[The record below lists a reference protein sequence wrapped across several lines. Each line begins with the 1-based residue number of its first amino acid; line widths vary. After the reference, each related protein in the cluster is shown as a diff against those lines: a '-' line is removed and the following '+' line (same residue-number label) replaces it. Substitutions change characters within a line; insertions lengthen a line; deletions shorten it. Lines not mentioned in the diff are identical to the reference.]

1 MEDNRKLYK
10 IFGLDST
17 FDLQQ
22 LKNSFKKLVI
32 ALHPDKG
39 GKADEFNF
47 VSAAYK
53 KLYFEHELRKS
64 TKEFNE
70 LKETFSEFKSRQD
83 EDRKQNVHI
92 DTTKSM
98 NDVDGEFSDRFN
110 KVFIDNRLHNP
121 LTDKGYGDK
130 MTKSSKYREDY
141 DEQKSLKEDN
151 FNIKRFNKEFNNIRP
166 IREKKDVIKYVE
178 PLALQSSGDKL
189 TFVELGINEMND
201 YGTSSM
207 KTYKDL
213 NYSDYMKA
221 HETNKLID
229 VDETKKRKKFKNL
242 QHLENSRDNQSFEM
256 TREERKYYD
265 DTKKKNELNEYK
277 RVQRMLAQD
286 EMYTIHYEKVNKL
299 FVK

>member
-10 IFGLDST
+10 IFGLDSN

-39 GKADEFNF
+39 GNKDEFNF

-70 LKETFSEFKSRQD
+70 LKETFSEFKSHQD
-83 EDRKQNVHI
+83 GERKQNVHI
-92 DTTKSM
+92 DTTKSR
-98 NDVDGEFSDRFN
+98 NDMDEKFSDRFN
-110 KVFIDNRLHNP
+110 KVFTDNRLHNP
-121 LTDKGYGDK
+121 LTDNGYGDK
-130 MTKSSKYREDY
+130 MVKSSKYREDY
-141 DEQKSLKEDN
+141 EEQKSLKGEK
-151 FNIKRFNKEFNNIRP
+151 FNVKRFNKDFNNIRP
-166 IREKKDVIKYVE
+166 IREKTDVIKYVE
-178 PLALQSSGDKL
+178 PQALQSSGDKL
-189 TFVELGINEMND
+189 TFVELGINEIND
-201 YGTSSM
+201 YSSSM

-213 NYSDYMKA
+213 NYSYYMKA

-229 VDETKKRKKFKNL
+229 VDETKKRKHFKNL

-265 DTKKKNELNEYK
+265 DTKKENELNEYK
-277 RVQRMLAQD
+277 RVQRMLSQD
-286 EMYTIHYEKVNKL
+286 KMYTVHYEKVNKL